1 MTNEPDLID
10 PENERNHAMIKGL
23 ESFFDGYFDG
33 YLDGFKVE
41 LENLK

>member
-23 ESFFDGYFDG
+23 ESF
-33 YLDGFKVE
+33 LMAI
-41 LENLK
+41 